1 MIASRGVSLSV
12 FRLSTFAF
20 YPTKAHAYLIKGTK
34 KIAFE
39 NFNFICR
46 MRSMPKRGSSVTLQ
60 VNHSCVESRI

>member
-34 KIAFE
+34 KITFG
-39 NFNFICR
+39 NFNFDSTR
-46 MRSMPKRGSSVTLQ
+46 RRSMPMWRYASSKSLV
-60 VNHSCVESRI
+60 R